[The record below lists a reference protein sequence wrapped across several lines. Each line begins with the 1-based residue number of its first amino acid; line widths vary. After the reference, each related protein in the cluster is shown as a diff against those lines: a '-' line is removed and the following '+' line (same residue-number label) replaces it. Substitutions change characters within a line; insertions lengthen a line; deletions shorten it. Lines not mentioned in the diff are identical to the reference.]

1 MLLIRHYTLQ
11 CCHAENRR
19 DGVHRSQQHFPAAA
33 LPRAGRSGRALS
45 VVPHGQANAAGAMA
59 PEPADASAA
68 LQSRPVLRTKG
79 GAAGATEVSDA
90 RKDFVRDPARAA
102 KRRVA

>member
-1 MLLIRHYTLQ
+1 MLKI
-11 CCHAENRR
+11 AEMEYNGANSIFLRLLL
-19 DGVHRSQQHFPAAA
+19 DKKYA
-33 LPRAGRSGRALS
+33 LPFRCWTLWSRIS

-68 LQSRPVLRTKG
+68 LQSRPVLRTEG
-79 GAAGATEVSDA
+79 GAAGATEVSDV

>member
-1 MLLIRHYTLQ
+1 
-11 CCHAENRR
+11 
-19 DGVHRSQQHFPAAA
+19 
-33 LPRAGRSGRALS
+33 
-45 VVPHGQANAAGAMA
+45 MA

-68 LQSRPVLRTKG
+68 LQSRPVLRTEG
-79 GAAGATEVSDA
+79 GTAGATEVSDA

>member
-1 MLLIRHYTLQ
+1 MLKI
-11 CCHAENRR
+11 AEMEYIGANSIFLRLLL
-19 DGVHRSQQHFPAAA
+19 DKKYA
-33 LPRAGRSGRALS
+33 LPFRAGRSGRALS

-68 LQSRPVLRTKG
+68 LQSRPVLRTEG

-102 KRRVA
+102 KRCIA